1 MYEKNTNLLHNLMWQ
16 LKEYDKNLGISASI
30 TELIFLTEVFKTEGT
45 AMCNLPDIHKSTRV
59 AYCTLARHAASAQK
73 RGLITYETKFRNNKT
88 KFIELTDEGERL
100 KARIIRLGSMTT
112 FSDTIVRGREASGH
126 SADINASTQSPV
138 VPVKPML

>member
-1 MYEKNTNLLHNLMWQ
+1 MTKTIEQPKYARRVRLAQAVRERMMYEKNTNLLHNLMWQ

-45 AMCNLPDIHKSTRV
+45 AMCNLQDIQKSTRV
-59 AYCTLARHAASAQK
+59 EYKTLWRHAVSAQK

-88 KFIELTDEGERL
+88 KFIELTDEGDRL

-112 FSDTIVRGREASGH
+112 FSDEGETDG
-126 SADINASTQSPV
+126 
-138 VPVKPML
+138 